1 MYVSRDIPWPT
12 QCQTPKFNTP
22 SLSLPPCLFVPAFCT
37 ASQRWR
43 RTLCPAVHSQN
54 GCHSCTMSPYVA
66 CHRATEE
73 ETSVEELKAYFGFMV
88 LMGINQLP
96 EIRDYWAKDP
106 SFHYS
111 PIADCIA
118 CDRFERSHATCT
130 LLSMMF
136 CLLVGMQLNHRGG
149 QCYLRLGDPVQFYLR
164 GSSTTSQADRRR
176 GRGRRWGW
184 M

>member
-1 MYVSRDIPWPT
+1 MFPGIFLGPRSVKPLSSILPL
-12 QCQTPKFNTP
+12 
-22 SLSLPPCLFVPAFCT
+22 SLSLPVYSCQRSAQPHRDGGGHCVLQFTARMAATPAPC
-37 ASQRWR
+37 R
-43 RTLCPAVHSQN
+43 H
-54 GCHSCTMSPYVA
+54 VA